1 MLPMAEP
8 RMSGLRR
15 AFTCEQSQVKV
26 GADRPWAKGAL
37 CGDHRYCSGAAGEV
51 IRIIT
56 KIRREDAVSA

>member
-1 MLPMAEP
+1 MAEP

-15 AFTCEQSQVKV
+15 ALTCEQSQVKV
-26 GADRPWAKGAL
+26 RRPALAKGAL